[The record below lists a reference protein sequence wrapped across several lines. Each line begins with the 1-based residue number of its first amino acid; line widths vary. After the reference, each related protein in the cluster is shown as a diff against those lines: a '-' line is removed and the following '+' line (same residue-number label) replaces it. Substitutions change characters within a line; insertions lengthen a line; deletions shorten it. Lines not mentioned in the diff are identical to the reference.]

1 MPLHYLKKIMVFSLL
16 FCFII
21 SQTFAQTRRITGKVT
36 NEKGE
41 PVAGATI
48 QANGSGTGTSTD
60 EKGEFALTVRSNART
75 LQISNIGYTTATVV
89 IGASDQV
96 SVSLAPENSTLND
109 VVVVGYGTARRKD
122 ITGAVSSISSKDFNQ
137 GVVTTPMDAIQ
148 GKVPGLVVTKP
159 DGDPN
164 SNPIIRLR
172 GQTSLIGQQA
182 PLIVVDGIILDNYEM
197 LSSIPPADIATFD
210 FLKDASAASIYGS
223 RGANGVILITT
234 RKGKA
239 GSIRLSYDG
248 YGTLSKDAKYFAL
261 LNRDEYLKLAPANS
275 DQGGNSDWQKAIT
288 QTGYTQSHSLGLSGG
303 TGGFTY
309 NGSVYYQDQKGIVI
323 NTGRKQLGVRLNLD
337 QKAFNDKLDVQV
349 NVLNTQTIHDN
360 VDANIFYWAYNILP
374 VTPEK
379 VDGLDNPIYNYNYL
393 NPIWVQ
399 NNEYKKATDNLNQQS
414 ITVNYE
420 LLKGLKIGAFGNV
433 SKFNT
438 QYDYY
443 LPTIP
448 GAGTAINNNAF
459 RYTSNNNS
467 QKGDLHIN
475 YSGNFG
481 KSSVTATGVYEYNYY
496 EDDNYSASGAGF
508 LVDGNQYNA
517 LQSGINSLQ
526 NISSYK
532 EEFKLIS
539 FLARVTYNYDNRYSL
554 TASIRRDGSSK
565 FGPNYQNGY
574 FPAVSA
580 AWRISQEKFLKDVSW
595 IDELKINAGYGVT
608 GNSDAIGAYN
618 TLLLLGGSVHT
629 YDPTNQGN
637 PWPVGY
643 TPIQNPNTDLR
654 WEERVGQ
661 NLGVEFSFLKSRIT
675 GGVSVFNDKTKNML
689 YNYGVQTPPNFIGSV
704 LANVGSMTNKGVE
717 LGINVAIIRQK
728 DIDWTVGGQITTV
741 HTRVT
746 SLSGTWEGN
755 PVATDH
761 INTGAAG
768 GQGLSFNPLTY
779 LQVGYT
785 PNVFYLPHFVGID
798 QSGNQLLDSAGVGKV
813 GINGNPTYYY
823 VDPAPKFTYGI
834 NTGFRFRSW
843 NLSAAFNGDYG
854 QKIYDNARLNLA
866 NYASR
871 FPGLNVLKEAFT
883 NGLKD
888 APTTSDYWLEKASF
902 LRLQSLT
909 IGYTFP
915 HVAGLENLRVY
926 ASGNNLFVITPYK
939 GLDPEISPVGG
950 AGGTRANIGNLAT
963 SIRGPYGGLGGA
975 GSGQAYIDNN
985 YAGSGFYP
993 RARSFTIGVS
1003 VTVK

>member
-41 PVAGATI
+41 PVAGATV

-75 LQISNIGYTTATVV
+75 LQISSIGYTTATVAMGTSTE
-89 IGASDQV
+89 I
-96 SVSLAPENSTLND
+96 SVSLIPENSTLND

-197 LSSIPPADIATFD
+197 LSSIPPADIVTFD
-210 FLKDASAASIYGS
+210 FLKDASAASIYGA
-223 RGANGVILITT
+223 RGANGVIIITT
-234 RKGKA
+234 RRGVP

-248 YGTLSKDAKYFAL
+248 YGTVSKDAKYFSL

-288 QTGYTQSHSLGLSGG
+288 RTGYTQSHSLGLSGG

-309 NGSVYYQDQKGIVI
+309 SGSLYYQDQEGIVI
-323 NTGRKQLGVRLNLD
+323 NTGRKQMGVRMNLD
-337 QKAFNDKLDVQV
+337 QKAFNNKLDIQF
-349 NVLNTQTIHDN
+349 NVLNSQTIHDN
-360 VDANIFYWAYNILP
+360 VDANIFYWSYNILP

-379 VDGLDNPIYNYNYL
+379 VNGVDNPIYNYNYL
-393 NPIWVQ
+393 NPVWIQ
-399 NNEYKKATDNLNQQS
+399 NNEYKKSTDNLNQQS

-448 GAGTAINNNAF
+448 GTGTAINNNAF

-475 YSGNFG
+475 YAGSFG
-481 KSSVTATGVYEYNYY
+481 KSTVTATGVYEYNYY

-517 LQSGINSLQ
+517 LQSGINALQ

-539 FLARVTYNYDNRYSL
+539 FLGRATYNYDNKYYL
-554 TASIRRDGSSK
+554 C
-565 FGPNYQNGY
+565 
-574 FPAVSA
+574 
-580 AWRISQEKFLKDVSW
+580 
-595 IDELKINAGYGVT
+595 
-608 GNSDAIGAYN
+608 
-618 TLLLLGGSVHT
+618 LL
-629 YDPTNQGN
+629 
-637 PWPVGY
+637 Y
-643 TPIQNPNTDLR
+643 T
-654 WEERVGQ
+654 
-661 NLGVEFSFLKSRIT
+661 
-675 GGVSVFNDKTKNML
+675 
-689 YNYGVQTPPNFIGSV
+689 
-704 LANVGSMTNKGVE
+704 
-717 LGINVAIIRQK
+717 
-728 DIDWTVGGQITTV
+728 
-741 HTRVT
+741 
-746 SLSGTWEGN
+746 
-755 PVATDH
+755 
-761 INTGAAG
+761 
-768 GQGLSFNPLTY
+768 
-779 LQVGYT
+779 
-785 PNVFYLPHFVGID
+785 
-798 QSGNQLLDSAGVGKV
+798 
-813 GINGNPTYYY
+813 
-823 VDPAPKFTYGI
+823 
-834 NTGFRFRSW
+834 
-843 NLSAAFNGDYG
+843 
-854 QKIYDNARLNLA
+854 
-866 NYASR
+866 
-871 FPGLNVLKEAFT
+871 
-883 NGLKD
+883 
-888 APTTSDYWLEKASF
+888 
-902 LRLQSLT
+902 
-909 IGYTFP
+909 
-915 HVAGLENLRVY
+915 
-926 ASGNNLFVITPYK
+926 
-939 GLDPEISPVGG
+939 SP
-950 AGGTRANIGNLAT
+950 
-963 SIRGPYGGLGGA
+963 
-975 GSGQAYIDNN
+975 
-985 YAGSGFYP
+985 
-993 RARSFTIGVS
+993 
-1003 VTVK
+1003 